1 MAIELAW
8 YMSCDGD
15 SAYIGQK
22 FAEHPPSYET
32 FTRVA
37 QNAERSGFTTILV
50 PTSQVSGH
58 YGPQA
63 PTWDSM
69 VNAAVIGPATET
81 IKLLLAVR
89 VGVIDPAIC
98 ARMMASLDELTGGR
112 ILYNV
117 VTGGAPLA
125 SYGETL
131 DHDARY
137 ARTDEYLE
145 ILEGLWTR
153 ERFSFKGKFYRLEDA
168 TVYPRPVQK
177 PRIPF
182 YMAGASEVAQDIAI
196 RRAEYSVFWGET
208 PAQVAE
214 RVDYMNEQCA
224 RAGRMRPLRY
234 VTRFQMFARKTEEEA
249 FEAAEETMRRVD
261 PEVLA
266 HRGKV
271 ISSFESKGTKA
282 QQARAQEEMVG
293 PNLWAGMG
301 RIRSGSAVAIVGSY
315 EQCAQKIV
323 ELEQAGVDL
332 LILSGFPLSEECQ
345 TIGTH
350 VIPLVRE
357 MERALGLVREG
368 DEAFL
373 ALSQGSPASV
383 PELPQIQ

>member
-15 SAYIGQK
+15 GAYIGQK
-22 FAEHPPSYET
+22 YADHPPGYDT
-32 FTRVA
+32 FTRIA
-37 QNAERSGFTTILV
+37 RNAERSGFTTILV

-69 VNAAVIGPATET
+69 VNAAVIGPATRT

-89 VGVIDPAIC
+89 VGVIAPAVC
-98 ARMMASLDELTGGR
+98 ARMMASLDELTNGR

-117 VTGGAPLA
+117 VTGGAALS
-125 SYGETL
+125 SYGEEL
-131 DHDARY
+131 GHDVRY
-137 ARTDEYLE
+137 ERTDEYLE

-153 ERFSFKGKFYRLEDA
+153 EKYTFEGRFYRLKGA

-182 YMAGASEVAQDIAI
+182 FMAGASEIAQEIAI
-196 RRAEYSVFWGET
+196 RRAEYSVFWGES
-208 PAQVAE
+208 PKQVAE
-214 RVDYMNEQCA
+214 RVKHMNAKCE
-224 RAGRMRPLRY
+224 RAGRKRPLKY
-234 VTRFQMFARKTEEEA
+234 VTRFQIFARETEAEA
-249 FEAAEETMRRVD
+249 FEAAEEVMSRVD

-271 ISSFESKGTKA
+271 ISSFESQGTKE
-282 QQARAQEEMVG
+282 QQARAKEEMVG

-315 EQCAQKIV
+315 AQCAKKII
-323 ELEQAGVDL
+323 EIERAGIDL
-332 LILSGFPLSEECQ
+332 LILSGFPLSEECR
-345 TIGTH
+345 TVGKH

-357 MERALGLVREG
+357 MEREQGLVHEA

-373 ALSQGSPASV
+373 SRSQGVCA
-383 PELPQIQ
+383 